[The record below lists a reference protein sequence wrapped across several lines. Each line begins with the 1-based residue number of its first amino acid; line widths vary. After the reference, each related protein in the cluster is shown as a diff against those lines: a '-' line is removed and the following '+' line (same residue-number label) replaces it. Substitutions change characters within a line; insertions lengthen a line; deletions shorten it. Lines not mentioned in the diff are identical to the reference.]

1 MAELSDAV
9 PKDIFGPMFKHVKEE
24 IAATDWKDLQK
35 NRPKHI
41 AGLCM
46 FIWDEMVD
54 RKAVDNPFK
63 IAPIVNNSFKGIA
76 KFIEAELG
84 TPPVTEAYAASLVR
98 CWPSDIHI
106 ADIEFSDNRK
116 PIGKG
121 KKSKG
126 SAERCA
132 PSAKPLRGEIYTVGG
147 HFDVS
152 AHSLK
157 SPQFLA

>member
-54 RKAVDNPFK
+54 RKAVDDPFK

-84 TPPVTEAYAASLVR
+84 TPPVTEAYAASYFNEIDPNNSFVDVSLVR

-116 PIGKG
+116 PIRKG
-121 KKSKG
+121 
-126 SAERCA
+126 
-132 PSAKPLRGEIYTVGG
+132 
-147 HFDVS
+147 
-152 AHSLK
+152 
-157 SPQFLA
+157 